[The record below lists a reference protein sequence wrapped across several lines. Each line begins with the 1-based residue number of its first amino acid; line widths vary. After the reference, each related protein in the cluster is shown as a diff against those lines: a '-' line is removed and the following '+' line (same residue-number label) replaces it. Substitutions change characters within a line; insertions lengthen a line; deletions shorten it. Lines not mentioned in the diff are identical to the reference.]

1 MTMRSA
7 FCAKRVAGRLVN
19 GQERD
24 GGTVRHAVLRDASAG
39 RAICAFVP
47 AARSAGWVVEAAHP
61 ELADVTCKGC
71 LAALARRFPQS
82 VGER

>member
-19 GQERD
+19 GQEKD
-24 GGTVRHAVLRDASAG
+24 GGKVRHAVLRVTSIG
-39 RAICAFVP
+39 RALCAFVP
-47 AARSAGWVVEAAHP
+47 STRSGGWVVDPEHP

-71 LAALARRFPQS
+71 LSVLSRRFPQG